1 MTPKEVVL
9 KSYEAFA
16 AGDMATLASLCAE
29 DMVVKM
35 GGTMPVSGSYT
46 GFAAWAEEQ
55 LLKMHWLFPNFNLEI
70 VNMYE
75 DSGNVFTILKMT
87 GDNLEALSCHYAV
100 IKNEKYSEFFIF
112 DDTQKMAQAMKTV

>member
-1 MTPKEVVL
+1 
-9 KSYEAFA
+9 
-16 AGDMATLASLCAE
+16 
-29 DMVVKM
+29 
-35 GGTMPVSGSYT
+35 MPVSGIYN
-46 GFAAWAEEQ
+46 GFADWAEGQ
-55 LLKMHWLFPNFNLEI
+55 LSKMHSLFPNFSLEI
-70 VNMYE
+70 VNMFA